1 MAIKPLGFPYFQE
14 LCALRPELCGFPYYQ
29 TLDRVIVGVIDAEGV
44 QTGTVDGDT
53 VKIVDEGEIAG
64 NKYWIQDGD
73 KCDEKQQ

>member
-1 MAIKPLGFPYFQE
+1 MAIKPFGFPYFQE

-29 TLDRVIVGVIDAEGV
+29 TLDPIPVTIVTA
-44 QTGTVDGDT
+44 DGAS
-53 VKIVDEGEIAG
+53 EGEITG